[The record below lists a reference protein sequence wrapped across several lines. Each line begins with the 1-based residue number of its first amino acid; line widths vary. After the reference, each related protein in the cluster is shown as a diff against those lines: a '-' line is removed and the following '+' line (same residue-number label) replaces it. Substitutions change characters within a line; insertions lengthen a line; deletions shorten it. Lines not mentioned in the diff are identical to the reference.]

1 VLTAAQLY
9 ATRCGVK
16 AGLSY
21 EEARRR
27 ALGAEPSALVHKGE
41 KMNSKS
47 VSSTKSAQS
56 TQSARSAQSVSS
68 TKSAQYTTTKGETM
82 NSKSNPVVIVIS
94 SNTADHDAL
103 VKAIAEALGSN
114 AQVKDIAPI
123 ANHDAEVHSAVQG
136 LRNGNAKPAAAKAV
150 PAATKAASTAA
161 KAAST
166 TAKTAPAKPAA
177 AKTAPAKPAAAK
189 AASTTAQALPPS
201 GAFVAHF
208 AAAPADT
215 GVWATEHYVQGDGL
229 VWKCYTYAGGPEAD
243 ITVDVNAILNARRH
257 QLLARG
263 GKEPTAAEAAKVG
276 VVTARGK
283 NRTNKT
289 FSVKLDEY
297 HRVNF
302 LRVKAQDD
310 AK

>member
-1 VLTAAQLY
+1 MLTAAQLY

-27 ALGAEPSALVHKGE
+27 ALSTGLGAIVYKGE
-41 KMNSKS
+41 TMNSKS

-56 TQSARSAQSVSS
+56 AQSAQSQSVSS

-166 TAKTAPAKPAA
+166 T